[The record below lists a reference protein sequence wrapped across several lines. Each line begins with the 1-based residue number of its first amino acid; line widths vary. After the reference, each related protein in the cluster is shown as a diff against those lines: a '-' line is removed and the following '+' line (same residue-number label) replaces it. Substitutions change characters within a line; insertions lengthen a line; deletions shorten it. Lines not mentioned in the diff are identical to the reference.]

1 MGDSILRIVLQRCGG
16 FRDKKENMALFG
28 SKQLNLIIGFD
39 TIDNCLTV
47 MRIVGNDISTC
58 KVDYISV
65 RPELI
70 VCGEWAQII
79 SEYLPEYID
88 NQHFDKT
95 FAVYLMLPDRLVS
108 TDVLTIP
115 TLSSGK
121 MADALQSQI
130 EELYTFAPN
139 YKFNKIMLASNKSNT
154 TYELIMVNK
163 DVLNSVYKALSG
175 AKLYVKN
182 ATYAASGA
190 LDAVFALRP
199 KTRKQSFLFLDIK
212 NRSARITVCGNGSA
226 IGWVEIP
233 FGLNMLSS
241 DKILIEAN
249 VVYNDVAN
257 IAVINATELAKKK
270 KMTVMEDDDES
281 VIEEAAITLNEIN
294 ADKLPDEREYAEAG
308 GVSDEEAEKA
318 GSDAGKTEEKAA
330 EIAGGATTAEV
341 KTGDG
346 SEAET
351 VKAEAVKAEAAAAL
365 VAGGAA
371 TVSETVEPKEPPKPK
386 VKTYVR
392 KTKRL
397 PAFMQ
402 RPTPETPEGFVVEN
416 FRAFVKR
423 CLLVKMQ
430 NEQSGYLPVPS
441 FVLVNM
447 PEEFGYVIDE
457 INKEEDNGIE
467 FRYFD
472 PSKEKN
478 VSLTANLEL
487 YGALFAGA
495 VNKVNTF

>member
-1 MGDSILRIVLQRCGG
+1 
-16 FRDKKENMALFG
+16 MALFG
-28 SKQLNLIIGFD
+28 SKQLNLIVGFD

-163 DVLNSVYKALSG
+163 DVLNSIYKALSG

-182 ATYAASGA
+182 ATYAAAGA

-226 IGWVEIP
+226 IGWVELP

-241 DKILIEAN
+241 DKILVEAN

-294 ADKLPDEREYAEAG
+294 ADKLPDEREYAEAE
-308 GVSDEEAEKA
+308 GVPDDEHDKAETGA
-318 GSDAGKTEEKAA
+318 KTADGEKS
-330 EIAGGATTAEV
+330 AGGAAGDKSGADDKAKVAEGGADKAKDGAV
-341 KTGDG
+341 GD
-346 SEAET
+346 ET
-351 VKAEAVKAEAAAAL
+351 VKAEAAAAL
-365 VAGGAA
+365 AVGGA
-371 TVSETVEPKEPPKPK
+371 TVSETVTEPVEAKEPPKPK
-386 VKTYVR
+386 VKAYVR